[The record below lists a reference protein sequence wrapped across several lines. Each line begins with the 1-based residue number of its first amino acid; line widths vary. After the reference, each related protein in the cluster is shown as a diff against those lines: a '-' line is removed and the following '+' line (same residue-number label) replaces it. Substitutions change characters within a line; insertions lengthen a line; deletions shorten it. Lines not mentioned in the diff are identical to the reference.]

1 MTTLYLTLI
10 KNEEII
16 EKEVTQVEKLL
27 ANTDIAVQMVETKL
41 RLVMFCLSQFC
52 LISPFP
58 NIVFFFNPRSQAER

>member
-1 MTTLYLTLI
+1 MLSRFFKIVTTLYSTLI

-41 RLVMFCLSQFC
+41 RLVMLCLSEFC
-52 LISPFP
+52 IISPFP
-58 NIVFFFNPRSQAER
+58 SIVFF

>member
-41 RLVMFCLSQFC
+41 R
-52 LISPFP
+52 
-58 NIVFFFNPRSQAER
+58 